1 VINLIIV
8 SFFLLFSLFL
18 MYAILP
24 TIIIRGNGW
33 RITKRINEA
42 AIAITFDDGPNPEYT
57 PLLLDLLKKYGVK
70 ASFFVV
76 GSKVKAYPDI
86 IKRMSQEGHTI
97 GIHHYDHIS
106 SWIVSPF
113 QLNKQL
119 QMTEQAIQEC
129 TNERVRFY
137 RPPWGH
143 FNIFSLLLSKRYKVI
158 MWSHIFGDWKVAKG
172 KNGLLNQLL
181 QTTEA
186 GSVLLLH
193 DCGDTWGADRLAP
206 SYMLKSLEIYL
217 QENVNKGTK
226 FITLKEVNF

>member
-1 VINLIIV
+1 M
-8 SFFLLFSLFL
+8 SFILLFSLFL

-24 TIIIRGNGW
+24 TIIIRVNGW

-129 TNERVRFY
+129 TNERVDFY

-143 FNIFSLLLSKRYKVI
+143 FNIFSLLLSKRYKII

-193 DCGDTWGADRLAP
+193 DCGETLGADRLAP

>member
-1 VINLIIV
+1 MTNLIIV
-8 SFFLLFSLFL
+8 SFILLFSLFL

-24 TIIIRGNGW
+24 TIIIRVNGW

-86 IKRMSQEGHTI
+86 IKRMNQEGHTI

-119 QMTEQAIQEC
+119 QKTEQAIQEC

-143 FNIFSLLLSKRYKVI
+143 FNIFSLLLSKQYKVI

-193 DCGDTWGADRLAP
+193 DCGETLGADRLAP